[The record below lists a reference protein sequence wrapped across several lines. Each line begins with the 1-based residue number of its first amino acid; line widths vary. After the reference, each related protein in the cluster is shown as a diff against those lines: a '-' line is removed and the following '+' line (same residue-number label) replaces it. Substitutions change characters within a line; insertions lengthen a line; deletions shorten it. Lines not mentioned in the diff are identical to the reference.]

1 MITRERK
8 ILSIFFLILSIIPLC
23 TNVGVVALI
32 IKKKQL
38 QRVRFYIIANLSM
51 ADTLTL
57 LLLCIGVIQGL
68 HEDINFEE
76 NTEDV
81 LHIIARIITTSSYIN
96 SLFATVFLSFDRYI
110 AVRWSLRYEAILTKV
125 KVILAL
131 CFIWIVSILLG
142 GIQWVNVKTYA
153 DYHLHIFI
161 TSSLLNI
168 TTSTFIL
175 SVAKYTN
182 AVRKQHM
189 TNIQKRLNYFGVAKE
204 KLDRL
209 KQLKSSLK
217 DSFKLF
223 ISTAIIINL
232 QTILG
237 IVELFESKYLFDIKL
252 YMTFLMT
259 ITDLIVLLSTQ
270 TEIKFQLKRAFLRS
284 ISIQPNS

>member
-1 MITRERK
+1 
-8 ILSIFFLILSIIPLC
+8 
-23 TNVGVVALI
+23 
-32 IKKKQL
+32 
-38 QRVRFYIIANLSM
+38 
-51 ADTLTL
+51 
-57 LLLCIGVIQGL
+57 
-68 HEDINFEE
+68 
-76 NTEDV
+76 
-81 LHIIARIITTSSYIN
+81 
-96 SLFATVFLSFDRYI
+96 
-110 AVRWSLRYEAILTKV
+110 
-125 KVILAL
+125 
-131 CFIWIVSILLG
+131 
-142 GIQWVNVKTYA
+142 
-153 DYHLHIFI
+153 
-161 TSSLLNI
+161 
-168 TTSTFIL
+168 
-175 SVAKYTN
+175 
-182 AVRKQHM
+182 M

-209 KQLKSSLK
+209 KQLKSGLK

>member
-1 MITRERK
+1 M
-8 ILSIFFLILSIIPLC
+8 F
-23 TNVGVVALI
+23 NV
-32 IKKKQL
+32 
-38 QRVRFYIIANLSM
+38 
-51 ADTLTL
+51 
-57 LLLCIGVIQGL
+57 
-68 HEDINFEE
+68 
-76 NTEDV
+76 
-81 LHIIARIITTSSYIN
+81 
-96 SLFATVFLSFDRYI
+96 
-110 AVRWSLRYEAILTKV
+110 
-125 KVILAL
+125 
-131 CFIWIVSILLG
+131 
-142 GIQWVNVKTYA
+142 
-153 DYHLHIFI
+153 
-161 TSSLLNI
+161 

-270 TEIKFQLKRAFLRS
+270 TETKFQLKRAFLRS